1 MFLLSEQTLRSTF
14 PTQTRTNDLLFSLES
29 FSMSAENS
37 QINDILASL
46 KEMLEELNENELNMV
61 EDFIVNECSIDN
73 TDEDDEY
80 PNLFRMF
87 ITDTFEEY

>member
-1 MFLLSEQTLRSTF
+1 
-14 PTQTRTNDLLFSLES
+14 
-29 FSMSAENS
+29 MSAENS

>member
-1 MFLLSEQTLRSTF
+1 
-14 PTQTRTNDLLFSLES
+14 
-29 FSMSAENS
+29 MSGENS

>member
-1 MFLLSEQTLRSTF
+1 
-14 PTQTRTNDLLFSLES
+14 
-29 FSMSAENS
+29 MSGENS

-46 KEMLEELNENELNMV
+46 KGMLEELNENELNMV